1 MAELKFEAAD
11 EQKVFEEVFEELP
24 QLIKTKCKGYDE
36 LYGYKL
42 NFKDEDQQVVK
53 KYYDEEIAK
62 HLIFKICKAFQFNK
76 DQVTQRIVDVLNWRR
91 EFNPLSAA
99 FLETHNPELEEVGV
113 ITQYPEEAPNKRV
126 VTWNLYGQ
134 LVKRKELFK
143 DADKFI
149 RYRIGLMEKGLRLL
163 QFQSDDNNYMTQVH
177 DYKGVSVFRMDGN
190 IKKCTKQVI
199 SIFQQY
205 YPELLWAKYFVN
217 VPAVFSW
224 VYGVVKQ
231 FVDEQTMSKF
241 VVLSDGK
248 KLSQYLKSAPSDYGG
263 KQQGLKEQN
272 IQNVRPT
279 EYGLYLLEKQNNE
292 DID

>member
-1 MAELKFEAAD
+1 MKFEND
-11 EQKVFEEVFEELP
+11 NQRKVFDQVFTDLP
-24 QLIKTKCKGYDE
+24 KIITEKCEGYDE

-42 NFKDEDQQVVK
+42 NPEDDKGVAE
-53 KYYDEEIAK
+53 KYYDKEVAQ
-62 HLIFKICKAFQFNK
+62 HLIYKMCKAFQFQK
-76 DQVTQRIVDVLNWRR
+76 PQVVERIVNVLNWRK
-91 EFNPLSAA
+91 EFDPLSAA
-99 FLETHNPELEEVGV
+99 FFEAHSSELEDVGV

-134 LVKRKELFK
+134 LVKKKHLFK

-163 QFQSDDNNYMTQVH
+163 QFTDEDNNYMTQVH
-177 DYKGVSVFRMDGN
+177 DYKGVSVFRMDGD

-199 SIFQQY
+199 DIFQKY

-217 VPAVFSW
+217 VPVVFSL
-224 VYGVVKQ
+224 VYGMVKQ

-241 VVLSDGK
+241 VVLSEGK
-248 KLSQYLKSAPSDYGG
+248 KLVQYLKFAPKDYGG
-263 KQQGLKEQN
+263 KQGNLKQQN
-272 IQNVRPT
+272 ISTVKPT
-279 EYGLYLLEKQNNE
+279 AYGLYLLEKHNNE

>member
-1 MAELKFEAAD
+1 MAELKFENAN
-11 EQKVFEEVFEELP
+11 ERKVFEEVFEELP

-113 ITQYPEEAPNKRV
+113 ITQYPEESPNKRV

>member
-11 EQKVFEEVFEELP
+11 EQKVFEEVFEGLP
-24 QLIKTKCKGYDE
+24 QLIKDKCKGYDE

-42 NFKDEDQQVVK
+42 NFKDEDKQVVE
-53 KYYDEEIAK
+53 KYYDEETAK
-62 HLIFKICKAFQFNK
+62 HLVYKICKAFQFNK

-205 YPELLWAKYFVN
+205 YPELLWTKYFVN
-217 VPAVFSW
+217 VPAIFSW

-248 KLSQYLKSAPSDYGG
+248 KLTQYLKSAPKDYGG
-263 KQQGLKEQN
+263 QQQGLKEQN
-272 IQNVRPT
+272 IQDLRPT
-279 EYGLYLLEKQNNE
+279 AYGLYLLEKQNNE